1 MVDRIDG
8 LEDSGATSGAEDTD
22 PQHDRGADSLVKS
35 GTDDQ
40 DIPLGEDV
48 LEASHFT
55 KFIIIFIS

>member
-22 PQHDRGADSLVKS
+22 PHADSLVKS

>member
-22 PQHDRGADSLVKS
+22 ADSLVKS